1 MLLLAFCTYYGI
13 RTRKIPENFNEARY
27 ISFSMYTVAA
37 VWIAFIPAYLATGT
51 EYEAAMLALP
61 LLLSMIALLGFLF
74 MPKVRS
80 FSIFS
85 FDLVLVDADSV

>member
-1 MLLLAFCTYYGI
+1 MVLLAFCTYYGV

-37 VWIAFIPAYLATGT
+37 VWLAFIPAYVTTGT

-61 LLLSMIALLGFLF
+61 LLLSMTALLGFLF
-74 MPKVRS
+74 LPKVS
-80 FSIFS
+80 S
-85 FDLVLVDADSV
+85 